1 MPSHDPVPPRRGPDC
16 ERSATAWAKYRAF
29 MIRMLLLAVAVA
41 GLSIAWLAQSEPLRL
56 HMVIATFAGVTLMML
71 VGTGLMG
78 LVFLSNRTGHDE
90 DAAHGGQDD
99 DQHI

>member
-1 MPSHDPVPPRRGPDC
+1 MPNHDPVPHGSQAHYERAAAAWDRYKLMMRR
-16 ERSATAWAKYRAF
+16 
-29 MIRMLLLAVAVA
+29 MVLLAVATA
-41 GLSIAWLAQSEPLRL
+41 LLSIVYLWATGAPMRL
-56 HMVIATFAGVTLMML
+56 HMMIAVFAGVALTIL

-99 DQHI
+99 D

>member
-1 MPSHDPVPPRRGPDC
+1 MPSHDPVPPTRQAHYERAAVAWERYKLMMRRMVLVAI
-16 ERSATAWAKYRAF
+16 ATAA
-29 MIRMLLLAVAVA
+29 
-41 GLSIAWLAQSEPLRL
+41 LSIFYLWLTGEPMRL
-56 HMVIATFAGVTLMML
+56 HMVIAVFAGVALTVL

-99 DQHI
+99 D

>member
-1 MPSHDPVPPRRGPDC
+1 MPHHDPVPHRSQAHYERAAVAWDRYKLMMRR
-16 ERSATAWAKYRAF
+16 
-29 MIRMLLLAVAVA
+29 MVLLAVATA
-41 GLSIAWLAQSEPLRL
+41 LLSIAYLWATGAPMRL
-56 HMVIATFAGVTLMML
+56 HMIIAVFAGVALTVL

-99 DQHI
+99 D

>member
-1 MPSHDPVPPRRGPDC
+1 MPSHDPVPPTRQAHYERAAVAWERYKLMMRRMVLVAI
-16 ERSATAWAKYRAF
+16 ATAA
-29 MIRMLLLAVAVA
+29 
-41 GLSIAWLAQSEPLRL
+41 LSIFYLWLTGEPMHL
-56 HMVIATFAGVTLMML
+56 HMVIAVFAGVALTVL

-99 DQHI
+99 D